1 MSLLLGG
8 PELIKFLAALAIFHQ
23 DDLMKKMN
31 KITFTGRNGC
41 FYKMDDQPVHTTPNH
56 HAPKVVVLSKL
67 FFKSSLRLKWLVR
80 HSSNSLKPPAA
91 MTFAFSSVFILLLW
105 SLLLYRTPGVWRIL
119 QVCVC
124 HFVVNDL
131 TRKSRLQIPVI
142 LTSCILEKPEFNENQ
157 RLLIW
162 LIN

>member
-56 HAPKVVVLSKL
+56 HAPKVVVLPKTFL
-67 FFKSSLRLKWLVR
+67 QIILDAKWLLR
-80 HSSNSLKPPAA
+80 HSSTSHQPPATTL
-91 MTFAFSSVFILLLW
+91 TFP
-105 SLLLYRTPGVWRIL
+105 SLLSSSTRQRHICNAVVQVAEELNSCAVMLVLGSSLLVGATPLAIHSAYL
-119 QVCVC
+119 
-124 HFVVNDL
+124 HL
-131 TRKSRLQIPVI
+131 K
-142 LTSCILEKPEFNENQ
+142 K
-157 RLLIW
+157 
-162 LIN
+162 